1 MINDNMGAR
10 PAADP
15 WRRMREEMPA
25 AAKWAYFDHA
35 AVAPVPEA
43 ARQAMHEWLEEATSN
58 GSASWLTWARGVEQA
73 RATAARL
80 MGADPSEI
88 ALVPNTTSGISI
100 VAEGWPWQAGE
111 NVVTLANEFPSNA
124 YPWLNLAAR
133 GVETRRVAVRDGR
146 VDYDE
151 LAAACDRQTRLMSV
165 SWVGYASGLRLDVA
179 RLVELAHARGVLLLL
194 DAIQAFGVFPIDVR
208 SVPVD
213 FLAADG
219 HKWMLGPEGAG
230 LLYVRSEHLE
240 RLRPTNVG
248 WHSVAHSHDFSRIEL
263 RLRPEAARFEGG
275 SQNMVGM
282 LGLGAS
288 LRWLEHY
295 GLGPQR
301 SPLADRVLEITDA
314 ACARLQE
321 ALGAVI
327 YSPRAGEQRS
337 GIVSF
342 EIPGVDPKTVRER
355 CLEAGVVLSC
365 RDGRVRISPH
375 AYANKDDIERLVDAL
390 RFARQAGG

>member
-1 MINDNMGAR
+1 MRVTHATHNRSKLPRGGRFRAGGGSDWTMINDNMGAR

-151 LAAACDRQTRLMSV
+151 LAAA
-165 SWVGYASGLRLDVA
+165 
-179 RLVELAHARGVLLLL
+179 
-194 DAIQAFGVFPIDVR
+194 
-208 SVPVD
+208 
-213 FLAADG
+213 
-219 HKWMLGPEGAG
+219 
-230 LLYVRSEHLE
+230 
-240 RLRPTNVG
+240 
-248 WHSVAHSHDFSRIEL
+248 
-263 RLRPEAARFEGG
+263 
-275 SQNMVGM
+275 
-282 LGLGAS
+282 
-288 LRWLEHY
+288 
-295 GLGPQR
+295 
-301 SPLADRVLEITDA
+301 
-314 ACARLQE
+314 
-321 ALGAVI
+321 
-327 YSPRAGEQRS
+327 
-337 GIVSF
+337 
-342 EIPGVDPKTVRER
+342 
-355 CLEAGVVLSC
+355 
-365 RDGRVRISPH
+365 
-375 AYANKDDIERLVDAL
+375 
-390 RFARQAGG
+390 